1 MNFKQHSRAASA
13 TSRGLSL
20 IEVLVAFVILAMV
33 MSVIM
38 RINATSLRNH
48 NVSAQYLKAVQI
60 AQSRMVEMGV
70 DRSTSYLNESGSES
84 DGIRWEYVRQPY
96 TEWEEARLLSLPMLP
111 VEERITLFWSEETQA
126 SPRKISFSKVSLIE
140 ASR

>member
-1 MNFKQHSRAASA
+1 
-13 TSRGLSL
+13 
-20 IEVLVAFVILAMV
+20 VLVAFVILAMV

-48 NVSAQYLKAVQI
+48 NVSTQYLKAVQI

-70 DRSTSYLNESGSES
+70 DRGSSYLNESGSES

-96 TEWEEARLLSLPMLP
+96 TEWEDARLQSLPMFP
-111 VEERITLFWSEETQA
+111 IEERITLFWSEEKQA

-140 ASR
+140 SSR

>member
-1 MNFKQHSRAASA
+1 MNSKQHSRAASA

-96 TEWEEARLLSLPMLP
+96 TEWEEARLQSLPMLP
-111 VEERITLFWSEETQA
+111 VEEKITLFWSEETQA